1 MKLAMLCLAAAL
13 IAPAAW
19 AAQTSS
25 ADQAESIRLLESGRA
40 MLKNGEFRPALIQ
53 LKKAVKANPANA
65 EARFELGLLQF
76 SGGDYLA
83 AEKEFV
89 QARDNGFD
97 TAQVSPLLASTY
109 LAEGKFQRVLDD
121 VVPCPTDPA
130 CKGDVLALRAR
141 AFLALRKLDEADRES
156 LAALAA
162 NSDGETGRTTRAI
175 ILMVRNDNAEAE
187 RIIDSV
193 LANNPKNAET
203 LTVKGD
209 LRRRT
214 GDLTAA
220 LDQYRAALDIAA
232 NDTTTRQ
239 SLALTLMASGKDDEA
254 RAEINRVLAQTP
266 KAPMALY
273 LKAALLVR
281 ADKFPEALD
290 TVRPAESS
298 IAQIP
303 RGAFLLALIHAR
315 SNNLEEAFNYA
326 AKFNH
331 AEPDNLV
338 GAKLLADINFR
349 LQAYPKVISIL
360 APLRERLADDG
371 EALNLLGSAYLA
383 EGQVKDANEVL
394 TAAARL
400 RPDDPAAR
408 ARLAL
413 SRSRQ
418 ASTRDQGIREL
429 EGIVARQPG
438 NQQVDLALIST
449 LIGNGDYDKA
459 ISAAASLARAQPKAP
474 LPHTLSGAAKLAK
487 GDAAGARADF
497 LAALTRN
504 PDYVP
509 AAIYLAE
516 LDIRQE
522 RFTDARRV
530 LDGIL
535 KRKPTDLRA
544 QLARAQ
550 VESRANQPAAAI
562 VLLQTAIRNH
572 PGEIPPRVQLLRAHS
587 ALKDGEGVAATALD
601 LARTQADNPS
611 AVDLAAR
618 ALLSVGRNE
627 DGLELYRQMQ
637 TRFPDMAQAHERYGQ
652 ALSLLGR
659 DEEARIAFDR
669 AISTDSRNLSAWNG
683 RIMLE
688 QKTGGL
694 DAALAMA
701 EKARIRNP
709 DNPAIQVMTGDLL
722 LAAGRTAEAT
732 RSYDEALKQTPS
744 SLAAIRL
751 FQAQANKG
759 DAAAGDVLTT
769 WLDSHPDD
777 MDARVALAGHRSR
790 QQDYRKAA
798 AEYETIL
805 LKLPRNV
812 AVLNNLAWAYGHLGD
827 ARAVETAARAY
838 SIAADSPAIMDT
850 YGYLLYRDGQR
861 DQGRA
866 LVKRAFAASPND
878 PQVAY
883 HMAVMLVDDNDRHA
897 ARLILK
903 RLTDSR
909 VSFDGDDEAR
919 KLQAQLGGS

>member
-1 MKLAMLCLAAAL
+1 MKLAMLCLAAILA
-13 IAPAAW
+13 APAAW
-19 AAQTSS
+19 ATSS
-25 ADQAESIRLLESGRA
+25 ADQSESARRLDSGRTL
-40 MLKNGEFRPALIQ
+40 LKNGEFRPALIE

-76 SGGDYLA
+76 GSGDYVA
-83 AEKEFV
+83 AEKEFI

-97 TAQVSPLLASTY
+97 PAQVSPLLASTY
-109 LAEGKFQRVLDD
+109 LAMGKFQRVLDD
-121 VVPCPTDPA
+121 ITPCPANPV

-141 AFLALRKLDEADRES
+141 ALLALRKLDEADRES
-156 LAALAA
+156 LAALEA
-162 NSDGETGRTTRAI
+162 NPDGETGRTTRAI

-187 RIIDSV
+187 RIIDAA
-193 LANNPKNAET
+193 LANNPRNAET

-209 LRRRT
+209 LRRRA
-214 GDLTAA
+214 GDLAAA
-220 LDQYRAALDIAA
+220 LAQYRAAQGIAP
-232 NDTTTRQ
+232 NDTIIGQ
-239 SLALTLMASGKDDEA
+239 SLALTLMAGGKDDDA

-315 SNNLEEAFNYA
+315 SNNLEEAFGYA
-326 AKFNH
+326 TKFNH
-331 AEPDNLV
+331 AEPDSLV

-371 EALNLLGSAYLA
+371 EALSLLGSAYLA

-418 ASTRDQGIREL
+418 SSTREEGIREL
-429 EGIVARQPG
+429 EGIVARDPG
-438 NQQVDLALIST
+438 NPQVDLT
-449 LIGNGDYDKA
+449 LVSSHIGNGDYDKA
-459 ISAAASLARAQPKAP
+459 ITAAASLARAQPNAP
-474 LPHTLSGAAKLAK
+474 LPLTLSGAAKLAK
-487 GDAAGARADF
+487 GDTAGAHADF

-516 LDIRQE
+516 LDIRE
-522 RFTDARRV
+522 GRIDATRRS

-535 KRKPTDLRA
+535 QRNPTDLRA
-544 QLARAQ
+544 LLARAQ

-562 VLLQTAIRNH
+562 ALLETAIRHH
-572 PGEIPPRVQLLRAHS
+572 PGEIPPRVQLLRAQS
-587 ALKDGEGVAATALD
+587 ALGDRDGLAATALD

-618 ALLSVGRNE
+618 ALMSVGRNE

-637 TRFPDMAQAHERYGQ
+637 VRFPDMAQAHERYGQ
-652 ALSLLGR
+652 ALSFLGR
-659 DEEARIAFDR
+659 DDEARIAFDR
-669 AISTDSRNLSAWNG
+669 AISTDARYLSAWNG

-688 QKTGGL
+688 QKTNGL

-709 DNPAIQVMTGDLL
+709 DAPAIQVMTGDLL
-722 LAAGRTAEAT
+722 LAAGRTADAA
-732 RSYDEALKQTPS
+732 RSYDTALKQTPS

-751 FQAQANKG
+751 FQVLANKG
-759 DAAAGDVLTT
+759 DPAAASAVLTT

-777 MDARVALAGHRSR
+777 MDVRVTLAGHRSR

-798 AEYETIL
+798 SDYEAIL

-850 YGYLLYRDGQR
+850 YGYLLYRDGRR
-861 DQGRA
+861 DEGRA
-866 LVKRAFAASPND
+866 LIKRAFATSPDD

-883 HMAVMLVDDNDRHA
+883 HMAVMLVDDNDRPA

-903 RLTDSR
+903 RLTASR
-909 VSFDGDDEAR
+909 TSFDGADEAR
-919 KLQAQLGGS
+919 KLHAALGGS